1 MGLRGVGMDR
11 IQATR
16 GPGAV
21 WVPVMM
27 AAGLVCP
34 GTPVSAGESSSE
46 DNFARDRLVA
56 WCVVPFDAKKR
67 GPEERAEMLERLGI
81 RRLAYDWRKEHIPT
95 FEAEILALNKRGIE
109 YFAFWGQHES
119 MFALIRKHGIHPQI
133 WRTVP
138 SPKADHPEQ
147 RVEAAGKQ
155 LLPLASRASE
165 LGCAF
170 GLYNHGGWGG
180 EPENLVA
187 VCEWLKSR
195 VQGGRIGIVYNLHH
209 GHGQIG
215 RFRSAFERMM
225 PHLLCL
231 NLNGMNDGAKPKILP
246 VGEGRHEREMIRIVR
261 EAGYRGPVGILD
273 HRGDVDA
280 EESLKQNLDGLKRV
294 LESLGKTA
302 R

>member
-1 MGLRGVGMDR
+1 MRVKTDH
-11 IQATR
+11 
-16 GPGAV
+16 GAF
-21 WVPVMM
+21 WMPMLF
-27 AAGLVCP
+27 AAGLLGP
-34 GTPVSAGESSSE
+34 STPLCAGESPTE
-46 DNFARDRLVA
+46 ENFARDRLVA

-67 GPEERAEMLERLGI
+67 GPEERAAMLERLGI
-81 RRLAYDWRKEHIPT
+81 RRLAYDWRKEHVPT
-95 FEAEILALNKRGIE
+95 FEAEILALKKRGIE

-119 MFALIRKHGIHPQI
+119 MFALIRKHDIRPQI
-133 WRTVP
+133 WKTVP
-138 SPKADHPEQ
+138 SPKASLQEK
-147 RVEAAGKQ
+147 RVETAGRQ
-155 LLPLASRASE
+155 LLPLARRATE

-180 EPENLVA
+180 EPANLVA

-195 VQGGRIGIVYNLHH
+195 LGGGRVGIVYNFHH

-215 RFRSAFERMM
+215 RFEASFERMK

-246 VGEGRHEREMIRIVR
+246 VGEGKHEREMIRIVR
-261 EAGYRGPVGILD
+261 DGGYRGPVGILD
-273 HRGDVDA
+273 HRGDIDA

-294 LESLGKTA
+294 LEALGAGASKTF